1 MIVQLNFD
9 SEVPIYEQ
17 LVHAIILGIATGQL
31 SEGDSLPSVRQFGVD
46 LGINLHTVNKS
57 YNQLKQDGFISIH
70 RQKGAMVNP
79 KSYYAKNPM
88 YLDALKA
95 QLKTMIVEAFCRQVS
110 QDEFNDFC
118 SEIYNE
124 MERGGQS

>member
-17 LVHAIILGIATGQL
+17 LVQALILGIAKGQL

-70 RQKGAMVNP
+70 RQKGARVNP
-79 KSYYAKNPM
+79 KSNYAKNPM
-88 YLDALKA
+88 YLYALQN
-95 QLKTMIVEAFCRQVS
+95 QLKTMITEAFCRQVS
-110 QDEFNDFC
+110 EEEFLGFC
-118 SEIYNE
+118 SDIYNE
-124 MERGGQS
+124 MKEV